1 MLARAYDFHSFH
13 ICGVIG
19 GNEHHDWPT
28 SLHIK
33 LALFSLS
40 AERSRDGWLNVK
52 SIRGH

>member
-1 MLARAYDFHSFH
+1 MLARASF
-13 ICGVIG
+13 ISYLWGYW

-40 AERSRDGWLNVK
+40 AEKSHDGWLNVK